1 MLDTLHISPTAL
13 DEIRNQFLRELRVS
27 LQLPIRVWGMDANG
41 KPFAVSAETME
52 ISALGA
58 RLRGVTPVKNGEV
71 IGIQYEDQ
79 KARFRVVWLGDA
91 TTQSSGEIGVR
102 SLDESK
108 CIWSNALQSPPSAK
122 AQAAAAVPLAEQ
134 KSLTPNRRRY
144 VRYPC
149 NAEVELRSGTA
160 AMSTRFR
167 LSDISLGGC
176 YVETMST
183 LPLDTP
189 VFLTLRTPQA
199 VIDIRSN
206 VRTSHPSMGM
216 GIGFTDIAPEQWK
229 LLADYVAQ
237 LSGKP
242 PEAPSGPANGAGAT
256 PAANSQANVE
266 ALLRL
271 LEKKGLCTREE
282 FLRELGNGSRSTS
295 TT

>member
-1 MLDTLHISPTAL
+1 VLDTLHISPTAL

-27 LQLPIRVWGMDANG
+27 LQLPVRVWGMDVNG
-41 KPFAVSAETME
+41 KPFAVAAETME

-58 RLRGVTPVKNGEV
+58 RLRGVAAVKNGEV

-79 KARFRVVWLGDA
+79 KARFRVVWLGD
-91 TTQSSGEIGVR
+91 TTTKTSGEIGVR

-108 CIWSNALQSPPSAK
+108 CIWSNALQSPPSPK

-149 NAEVELRSGTA
+149 NAEVELRSGSA
-160 AMSTRFR
+160 ALATRFR

-176 YVETMST
+176 YAETMSP
-183 LPLDTP
+183 LPLETP
-189 VFLTLRTPQA
+189 VFLALRTPENRIEIQG
-199 VIDIRSN
+199 S

-216 GIGFTDIAPEQWK
+216 GIGFTDIAPAQWK

-237 LSGKP
+237 LSGTPSEAPPGALPVPTPP
-242 PEAPSGPANGAGAT
+242 PET
-256 PAANSQANVE
+256 E
-266 ALLRL
+266 AKLEAFLRL
-271 LEKKGLCTREE
+271 LERKGLFTREE
-282 FLRELGNGSRSTS
+282 FLRELRNGFSH
-295 TT
+295 